1 MNRIRLAVPDDAGG
15 MLDIYAPFVRD
26 TVVTFE
32 YEVPSLEQF
41 RERIETTLPRYP
53 WLALEQ
59 EGQVTGYAYAG
70 RYQSRAAYQWDAESS
85 IYLAPAARGKG
96 LAAPLYRCLM
106 ALLEAQGVRNL
117 YGCIAHPN
125 PASERFHRK
134 LGFRDLAV
142 YPQAGYK
149 QGEWRDIL
157 WNWLPLGEKE
167 EIPPPLQPFGKLEP
181 EQVAAILERYHQ
193 DLLGKG

>member
-85 IYLAPAARGKG
+85 IYLAPAA
-96 LAAPLYRCLM
+96 
-106 ALLEAQGVRNL
+106 
-117 YGCIAHPN
+117 
-125 PASERFHRK
+125 
-134 LGFRDLAV
+134 
-142 YPQAGYK
+142 
-149 QGEWRDIL
+149 
-157 WNWLPLGEKE
+157 
-167 EIPPPLQPFGKLEP
+167 
-181 EQVAAILERYHQ
+181 
-193 DLLGKG
+193 